1 MRGYIR
7 KRGKGSW
14 SITLSLGYDPST
26 GKRLQRSYSVRGP
39 KRDAEKR
46 LAELLTQ
53 ADKGRL
59 PSPSKVT
66 LAGHLD
72 RWLTDYVK
80 PSLAPRTAEGYQ
92 YIASRYVAPV
102 LGAIPLTRLKGSDLQ
117 RYYACLLA
125 DGLSPQTV
133 RHHHTLIHKA
143 LATARKWGEVDVN
156 VADGVELPRAPRPEM
171 VVWTEPEV
179 VRFLEAAQVTQYYAL
194 FYAALFTGARRSE
207 LLGLRWG
214 DVDLLLGQVRVVRG
228 LHHLKTG
235 EYVFSAPKS
244 AKSRRMVAL
253 TPSTIAVL
261 RDHRHTQSLI
271 RLVDDDSL
279 VFAGA
284 DGAPVRPNTV
294 TRAWTILAE
303 RCGVRRIRLHDARHT
318 HASLMLKR
326 NIHPRVVQERLGHG
340 SISITLDTYSH
351 VAPGLQEAAAR
362 QFDEVFSE
370 GLVGKRWANLP
381 ESTPIG

>member
-7 KRGKGSW
+7 RRGKGSW
-14 SITLSLGYDPST
+14 GITLSLGYDPLS
-26 GKRLQRSYSVRGP
+26 GKRVQRSYSIKGT

-92 YIASRYVAPV
+92 YIVLRYVAPA
-102 LGAIPLTRLKGSDLQ
+102 LGSIPLTRLKGIDLQ
-117 RYYACLLA
+117 RYYARLLA

-143 LATARKWGEVDVN
+143 LTTARKWGEVDVN
-156 VADGVELPRAPRPEM
+156 VADGVELPRVSRREM
-171 VVWTEPEV
+171 AVWTESEV
-179 VRFLEAAQVTQYYAL
+179 ARFLEAAQATPYYAL

-207 LLGLRWG
+207 LLALRWG
-214 DVDLLLGQVRVVRG
+214 DVDLLLGQIRVVRG

-244 AKSRRMVAL
+244 AKSRRTVAL
-253 TPSTIAVL
+253 TPSTISVL
-261 RDHRHTQSLI
+261 RDHRHTQSPI

-279 VFAGA
+279 VFAGV
-284 DGAPVRPNTV
+284 DGSPVRPNTV

-318 HASLMLKR
+318 HATLLLKQ

-362 QFDEVFSE
+362 QFDEAFSR
-370 GLVGKRWANLP
+370 GLVGKRWAHLP
-381 ESTPIG
+381 NGAPIG